1 MQVSFGEKLKLI
13 RNSLGLN
20 QIDFAELVGIGISSY
35 KKYEAE
41 VNGVGAPALQK
52 IASHPQCLKYALWLL
67 TGETNIA
74 AGQIAPGDPSPDEL
88 TQQMQLAKEEY
99 ETKFK
104 NQVEETMFMF
114 CAMEWFKMAPD
125 VKISD
130 VGMIMLNKLQPI
142 IDQREGTNKNT
153 SAQKMA

>member
-1 MQVSFGEKLKLI
+1 MSIPFGDKFKLI
-13 RNSLGLN
+13 RNSLNLS
-20 QIDFAELVGIGISSY
+20 QTAFADLVGIPLSSY
-35 KKYEAE
+35 KKNEGGNE
-41 VNGVGAPALQK
+41 VGSSALQK
-52 IASHPQCLKYALWLL
+52 VASHPDCLKYALWLL
-67 TGETNIA
+67 TNTTNIA
-74 AGQIAPGDPSPDEL
+74 AGQIAPGDPSPEDAN
-88 TQQMQLAKEEY
+88 QQALLAKEEY

-142 IDQREGTNKNT
+142 IDQRESTNTKT
-153 SAQKMA
+153 SAQKTA